1 MSYLSPMGGSAGFGG
16 FGYYGLGADYP
27 IMRRN
32 DGTLALQRELVRL
45 RFLQPDESRFGADG
59 IWGAQTAGSLL
70 HAARYVGWTGAA
82 FSPAN
87 ADRLRSG
94 TAEVSDDLL
103 ARLRAAQPAPAGTPG
118 AVPAPA
124 TPRGG
129 AAVDPAS
136 DRIVIGPHLDP
147 PPSTADSG
155 SNGEGWILPAAIG
168 GAVILVGGLI
178 AWQMRKKPAVRRAV
192 RANRRRRR
200 RRR

>member
-16 FGYYGLGADYP
+16 FGYHSLGADYP

-32 DGTLALQRELVRL
+32 ADTLALQGELVRL

-103 ARLRAAQPAPAGTPG
+103 ARLRAAHPAPAGTPG

-124 TPRGG
+124 TPGGG

-136 DRIVIGPHLDP
+136 DRIVIGPHMDP
-147 PPSTADSG
+147 PPSTEEA
-155 SNGEGWILPAAIG
+155 NGQGWILPAAIG

-178 AWQMRKKPAVRRAV
+178 AWQMKKPTPRRAV

-200 RRR
+200 RR